1 MSYNNIPC
9 RLYLITPPEIHNIE
23 HFSENLK
30 YAIDGGD
37 IASLQLRLKAEDGAT
52 PADKDLFLRASE
64 VLLPIC
70 HQNEVAFI
78 INDLPEIIHET
89 GADGIHIGMDSL
101 TAPKKKISKIR
112 MQVGDSIIVGASCYN
127 SDDYAVI
134 AAEQNVDYVSF
145 GAFYPTTSKKNPV
158 QADAEI
164 LEWWSQNSILPCVA
178 IGGITPDNLEP
189 LVRSGADFIAALSGV
204 WNHPEGP
211 KIAVQQYNQAIEEAL
226 EKDGITVVDDDFFTP
241 NAVNDNAC

>member
-1 MSYNNIPC
+1 M
-9 RLYLITPPEIHNIE
+9 
-23 HFSENLK
+23 
-30 YAIDGGD
+30 
-37 IASLQLRLKAEDGAT
+37 
-52 PADKDLFLRASE
+52 
-64 VLLPIC
+64 
-70 HQNEVAFI
+70 
-78 INDLPEIIHET
+78 HET

-145 GAFYPTTSKKNPV
+145 GAFYPTTSKQNPTK
-158 QADAEI
+158 ADVEI

-178 IGGITPDNLEP
+178 IGGITPENLEP

-204 WNHPEGP
+204 WNHKDGP
-211 KIAVQQYNQAIEEAL
+211 KVAVQEYNAAIEKAL
-226 EKDGITVVDDDFFTP
+226 EKDGISVVDDNFFTP
-241 NAVNDNAC
+241 HAVNDNAR